1 MFLLVDDKEICTL
14 DIKFIP
20 SNVAFI
26 GKSPARFRELK
37 LEMTNEEY
45 YKHNEGIKE
54 YNDVLSSKK
63 KKKYAPIKLIK
74 KIDLKGSGAGRQF
87 RFSYLDGKPVM
98 LFAQHQKRMYRD
110 SFARL
115 SCLTA
120 FDIDGNIFMANRT
133 S

>member
-1 MFLLVDDKEICTL
+1 MDALDEHKITIRLEEKFVLLVDDKEICTL

-63 KKKYAPIKLIK
+63 KKYAPIKLIK
-74 KIDLKGSGAGRQF
+74 KLDL
-87 RFSYLDGKPVM
+87 
-98 LFAQHQKRMYRD
+98 
-110 SFARL
+110 
-115 SCLTA
+115 
-120 FDIDGNIFMANRT
+120 
-133 S
+133 